1 MRKFFIL
8 GLILGIAFIWHRGL
22 YPAEPWPN
30 LFAIVAIAGSLS
42 VTFYFFVKFLMGA
55 SGFVFKL
62 LVIAAIL
69 FACYHGG
76 KRAVVLV
83 EKEDN
88 AQQTSFT
95 KNS

>member
-1 MRKFFIL
+1 MRFFFIIGLLL
-8 GLILGIAFIWHRGL
+8 GGAFIWHKGL
-22 YPAEPWPN
+22 YDSEPWAN
-30 LFAIVAIAGSLS
+30 LCGILAVSSFLTVMG
-42 VTFYFFVKFLMGA
+42 YFFIKFLMSA

-76 KRAVVLV
+76 KRAVFLV

-88 AQQTSFT
+88 AQNASFT
-95 KNS
+95 RD

>member
-22 YPAEPWPN
+22 YPSEPWPN
-30 LFAIVAIAGSLS
+30 LCAILAVSSSLAVA
-42 VTFYFFVKFLMGA
+42 FYFFVKFLMGA

-88 AQQTSFT
+88 GQQTSFR
-95 KNS
+95 K